1 MYDPAVSLETF
12 SADRRRAP
20 EQVEALH
27 AALQQRSAEL
37 QALARE
43 LIQSEEHERQRVAR
57 LLHDD
62 LQQLLVAAHHRLA
75 RLRHRLQDSQLDPM
89 AEDLA
94 HLLDDCIRATRSLS
108 IELSPPELYQH
119 GLVAALHW
127 LARQMDVQHELTVVV
142 ESQLAAE
149 PADQSIQ
156 ILLYQTIREL
166 LFNVVKHAQTDR
178 AWIRLNGNDDALE
191 IEVGDP
197 GIGFDPATLEH
208 DPNAAG
214 LGLFSI
220 QNRLARFGGRLDLCS
235 APGSG
240 TRMTIRLKGL
250 AAPYHD
256 ETPR

>member
-1 MYDPAVSLETF
+1 MFDPAVSLEPF
-12 SADRRRAP
+12 SADHRHAP
-20 EQVEALH
+20 EQVEALY

-37 QALARE
+37 QALSRE
-43 LIQSEEHERQRVAR
+43 LIQSEERERQRVAR

-62 LQQLLVAAHHRLA
+62 LQQLLVAAHHKLA
-75 RLRHRLQDSQLDPM
+75 RLRHRLQDSQLDRM

-94 HLLDDCIRATRSLS
+94 HLLADCIRATRSLS
-108 IELSPPELYQH
+108 VELCPPDLYQH

-127 LARQMDVQHELTVVV
+127 LARQMNVQHELTVVV

-178 AWIRLNGNDDALE
+178 AWISLNGDGDTLE

-208 DPNAAG
+208 EPAASG

-240 TRMTIRLKGL
+240 TRVTIRLQGF
-250 AAPYHD
+250 AAPYRNPA
-256 ETPR
+256 PR